1 MDGTRRVVPRVGVVL
16 LGGCLRWYGS
26 LVKTYPP
33 LYGGRV
39 TLPPCGGRHLGAG
52 VGWVAVVRCVTYI
65 LNTVHE
71 CVWLWGSCGAA
82 DKKG

>member
-1 MDGTRRVVPRVGVVL
+1 MVRDMWYRMVPRVDVVL
-16 LGGCLRWYGS
+16 LGA
-26 LVKTYPP
+26 LVVAFLGKTYPP

-52 VGWVAVVRCVTYI
+52 VGWVTVVRCVTYI